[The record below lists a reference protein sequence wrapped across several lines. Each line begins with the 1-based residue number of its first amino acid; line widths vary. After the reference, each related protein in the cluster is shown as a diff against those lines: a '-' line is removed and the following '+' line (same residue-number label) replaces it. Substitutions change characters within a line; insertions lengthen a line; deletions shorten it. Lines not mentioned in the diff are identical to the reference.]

1 VHRLTYASLALDAR
15 TQGMFNK
22 WTSSKQDAIRGT
34 VSRSR
39 PFHTHQVSDVNTAD
53 RWRSDVLREIGQKVM
68 EIQNAGLGEHKL
80 RDLNDEINKLIK
92 EKWFWEKR
100 IIELGGPN
108 YIRSAPKIEDGDGG
122 LVRPLGVD
130 GDRKGYKYFGAAK
143 NLPGVKELFEAPDK
157 KAVRRTRHQ
166 LNLHIDSGYYGYRDE
181 EDGVL
186 VKIEAE
192 AEEKM
197 REVEVARWD
206 AEQKL
211 REIESGGASS
221 RKRGSKGG
229 EQSFVAHVALPDDAD
244 IEKLVVEKKKRELL
258 SKYMSDEL
266 IAQEAQAKKMM
277 HKK

>member
-1 VHRLTYASLALDAR
+1 
-15 TQGMFNK
+15 MFNK

-100 IIELGGPN
+100 IIELVGPN

-130 GDRKGYKYFGAAK
+130 GDRK
-143 NLPGVKELFEAPDK
+143 
-157 KAVRRTRHQ
+157 
-166 LNLHIDSGYYGYRDE
+166 
-181 EDGVL
+181 
-186 VKIEAE
+186 
-192 AEEKM
+192 
-197 REVEVARWD
+197 
-206 AEQKL
+206 
-211 REIESGGASS
+211 
-221 RKRGSKGG
+221 
-229 EQSFVAHVALPDDAD
+229 
-244 IEKLVVEKKKRELL
+244 
-258 SKYMSDEL
+258 
-266 IAQEAQAKKMM
+266 
-277 HKK
+277 